1 VAQTKKKIEHKPVNA
16 LTVDVEDY
24 FQVEAFADV
33 VRRDEWG
40 SWQSRVERSTYR
52 LLDLFARRNV
62 RGTFFILGW
71 VAERQPGLVREVAA
85 AGHEIACHSYQHHP
99 IHTQSPQE
107 FRADVRRAKSLLED
121 ITGGD
126 VIGYRAPTY
135 SIMRETLWALDVLV
149 EEGFRYDSS
158 IFPIRHDRYGIPGAE
173 RHLHVIRC
181 AAGEITEFPPSTVR
195 LAGMNLPVA
204 GGGYFR
210 LLPYSFFRW
219 GLRQINRED
228 QQPAIFMVHTWE
240 VDPEQPVI
248 GGTRM
253 NVWRHRNNL
262 RRTEAR
268 LERLLDDFRFA
279 PVREVLR
286 MGRGIVETA
295 AVRLVG
301 SGPAYAQMAPMDCP
315 MD

>member
-1 VAQTKKKIEHKPVNA
+1 MKIEGAPVNA

-33 VRRDEWG
+33 VKREEWG
-40 SWQSRVERSTYR
+40 RWQPRVERNTHR
-52 LLDLFARRNV
+52 LLDLFASRNV
-62 RGTFFILGW
+62 CGTFFILGW
-71 VAERQPGLVREVAA
+71 VAEQYPQLVREIAA
-85 AGHEIACHSYQHHP
+85 AGHEIACHSYQHQR
-99 IHTQSPQE
+99 ITTQTREE
-107 FRADVRRAKSLLED
+107 FRADVRRAKLVLEE
-121 ITGGD
+121 ITGNE

-158 IFPIRHDRYGIPGAE
+158 IFPVHHDRYGIPDAE

-181 AAGEITEFPPSTVR
+181 AAGEIVEFPPSTVR
-195 LAGMNLPVA
+195 IAGVNVPMA

-210 LLPYSFFRW
+210 LMPYPLFRW
-219 GLRQINRED
+219 GLRRINRD
-228 QQPAIFMVHTWE
+228 DKQPVIFMVHTWE

-248 GGTRM
+248 GGTRL

-262 RRTEAR
+262 RHTAAR
-268 LERLLDDFRFA
+268 LERLLNDFCFA

-286 MGRGIVETA
+286 MSEKAVEVPERA
-295 AVRLVG
+295 LV
-301 SGPAYAQMAPMDCP
+301 SSSAAYARMARMD
-315 MD
+315 